1 MESQIS
7 SEISEQD
14 QSTLEEKNNVEM
26 DTNDEKRKNKEQE
39 DDSEIQTKTGEISV
53 FDQYKPT
60 I

>member
-26 DTNDEKRKNKEQE
+26 DTNDEKKMNKEQE
-39 DDSEIQTKTGEISV
+39 DDNEIQTKTGEISV